1 MKARI
6 TRMWI
11 ARNERNPETIYGL
24 EMLMIDEKENQMKA
38 SIPAYNIDQFKDK
51 LNEGDIF
58 VFEKFIVASTYGTYR
73 QIDNNLTIK
82 FKDDTVVTATT
93 DDNDGLFSK
102 NKFTF
107 TDLEHIPS
115 RHGKVTCTIDVIGFL
130 KGISPQGSK
139 KYIEI
144 TIVNERG
151 TELNTALWDD
161 LSKQI
166 LSSMSG
172 KEDVVII
179 LSSMFV
185 KKFEVNKRDV
195 FKLSPKSATRI
206 YLNLDMKCV
215 EELRNRSG
223 IQSIQ
228 VQIEEPH
235 YKEINTMDTLQN
247 ENKTTEQL
255 KILAKIYTNR

>member
-1 MKARI
+1 
-6 TRMWI
+6 
-11 ARNERNPETIYGL
+11 
-24 EMLMIDEKENQMKA
+24 MKA

-51 LNEGDIF
+51 LKKGDIF
-58 VFEKFIVASTYGTYR
+58 VFEKFTVASTYGTYR
-73 QIDNNLTIK
+73 QIDNDLTIK

-93 DDNDGLFSK
+93 DDDDGLFSK

-115 RHGKVTCTIDVIGFL
+115 KHGKVTYTI
-130 KGISPQGSK
+130 GISPQGSR

-151 TELNTALWDD
+151 TKLKEALWDD
-161 LSKQI
+161 LSKHI

-195 FKLSPKSATRI
+195 FKLSPTWATRI
-206 YLNLDMKCV
+206 YLNLDMKCI
-215 EELRNRSG
+215 EELRNRLG

-235 YKEINTMDTLQN
+235 CKEINPMDILQN